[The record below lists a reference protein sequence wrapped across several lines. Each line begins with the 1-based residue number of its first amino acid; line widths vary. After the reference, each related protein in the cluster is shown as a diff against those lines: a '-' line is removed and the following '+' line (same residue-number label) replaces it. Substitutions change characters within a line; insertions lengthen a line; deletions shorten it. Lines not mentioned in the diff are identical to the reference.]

1 MLLQPATNNIG
12 EETNIIVSI
21 PQAVS
26 AVATLDI
33 TYVVEVNLKIVSIP
47 QAVSAVATNIL
58 H

>member
-47 QAVSAVATNIL
+47 QAVSAVATL
-58 H
+58 